1 MDTDAEHNSDRH
13 THRAETETTRGSWH
27 REAGV
32 VEEGD
37 GRKGRAVLQVLITR
51 NNIYRRV
58 R

>member
-13 THRAETETTRGSWH
+13 THRAEREPTRGSWH
-27 REAGV
+27 RESGV

-37 GRKGRAVLQVLITR
+37 GREGRAVLQVLITR
-51 NNIYRRV
+51 NNIYRCV